1 MRLSFCPA
9 ASWNPMT
16 VFLMLSSVSNP
27 HSSSPVLL
35 LLCTPAPPP
44 LKAFA
49 TEFLSCC
56 HLECLIMG
64 NATAAE
70 ARQLCG
76 DVADIL
82 NTCTPPA
89 GAANGAASSSSSS
102 SSSSKLVLAAADRPV
117 EVCVQLPE
125 GLEVLLVE
133 PARNPDEDNC
143 AVEVY
148 YQVNL

>member
-1 MRLSFCPA
+1 
-9 ASWNPMT
+9 
-16 VFLMLSSVSNP
+16 
-27 HSSSPVLL
+27 
-35 LLCTPAPPP
+35 
-44 LKAFA
+44 
-49 TEFLSCC
+49 
-56 HLECLIMG
+56 MG

-89 GAANGAASSSSSS
+89 GAANGAASSS

-148 YQVNL
+148 YQVCVCVCGEGGVYYLFFGNSIV